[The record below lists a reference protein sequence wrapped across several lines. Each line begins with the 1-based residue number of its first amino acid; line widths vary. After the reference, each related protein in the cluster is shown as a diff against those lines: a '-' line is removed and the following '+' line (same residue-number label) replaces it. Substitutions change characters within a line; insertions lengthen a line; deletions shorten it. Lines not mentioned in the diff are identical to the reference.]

1 MKITVFTVNQP
12 RHIALVE
19 LLTGTAEEVYVVQE
33 CRSLF
38 PGEYSAIM
46 EQYFVRVRAAEK
58 AVFGTPRFMPTNVTQ
73 LSLAKG
79 DLDKLDLD
87 ILQPA
92 LHSDIY
98 IVSGAGYAKGPICD
112 FLIAHNAYDIH
123 MGVSPYYCGGA
134 SNFWAMYDRRPD
146 YVGATIQLHAEEID
160 TGPILFHVFPQSE
173 AMEPFLL
180 GMKAAYNAQKALIYV
195 LNSGELQKIKPVQQ
209 DSKLR
214 LRHATNDDFTEE
226 VALEYLN
233 RLPTPAEIKKAMAL
247 RDMSK
252 FIRPIII

>member
-1 MKITVFTVNQP
+1 MKITVFTANQP

-19 LLTGTAEEVYVVQE
+19 SLARVAEEVYVVQE

-38 PGEYSAIM
+38 LSEHPPVLER
-46 EQYFVRVRAAEK
+46 YFARVSAAER
-58 AVFGTPRFMPTNVTQ
+58 AVFGNPRFTPPKASQ
-73 LSLAKG
+73 LSLVKG

-98 IVSGAGYAKGPICD
+98 IVFGAGYAKGPLCD
-112 FLIAHNAYDIH
+112 FLIEHNAYDIH

-134 SNFWAMYDRRPD
+134 SNFWALYDRRPD
-146 YVGATIQLHAEEID
+146 YVGATIQLHAEQID
-160 TGPILFHVFPQSE
+160 TGPILFHVFPQTE
-173 AMEPFLL
+173 AMDPFLL
-180 GMKAAYNAQKALIYV
+180 GMKAVHSAQKALVYI
-195 LNSGELQKIKPVQQ
+195 LNSGELKKIRPMEQ
-209 DSKLR
+209 DSNVR
-214 LRHATNDDFTEE
+214 LRHATNDDFKEE

-233 RLPTPAEIKKAMAL
+233 RLPTPVEIKRAMEL

-252 FIRPIII
+252 FIRPFIL